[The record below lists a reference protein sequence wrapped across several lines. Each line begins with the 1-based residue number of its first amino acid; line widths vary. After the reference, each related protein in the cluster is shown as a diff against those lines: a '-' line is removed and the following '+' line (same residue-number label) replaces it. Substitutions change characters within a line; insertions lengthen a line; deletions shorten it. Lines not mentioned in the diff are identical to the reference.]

1 MKLNCLLIVVSKVAV
16 HHKKYFF
23 VVLFNSAT
31 PTCAHTCA
39 YFQNIFF

>member
-1 MKLNCLLIVVSKVAV
+1 MKKLFADCSIKGSCTPQKI
-16 HHKKYFF
+16 FF